1 MKNHSLQP
9 CLDYPTRAADG
20 GHNVAAYLVAIF
32 LYRHNSDVG
41 DDNTVRWYIRW
52 VKGEEESRVA
62 AVVDQLVGG

>member
-1 MKNHSLQP
+1 
-9 CLDYPTRAADG
+9 
-20 GHNVAAYLVAIF
+20 VAAYLVAIF